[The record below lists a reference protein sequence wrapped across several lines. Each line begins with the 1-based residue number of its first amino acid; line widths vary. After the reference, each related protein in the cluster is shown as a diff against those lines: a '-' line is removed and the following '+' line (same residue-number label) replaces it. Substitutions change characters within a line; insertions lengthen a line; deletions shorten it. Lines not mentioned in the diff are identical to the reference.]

1 MMKENLRTWNLYHYR
16 FNGVYEDFNK
26 QACFKFFPL
35 PDHLKIKYQRD
46 KYNTALSAPDFFNCG
61 C

>member
-1 MMKENLRTWNLYHYR
+1 MKENLRTWNFYHYR
-16 FNGVYEDFNK
+16 CSGKFMGFNE